1 MNCMPKAVSLSPY
14 TKKSLEKNLKNT
26 VLDVKLT
33 KRKKEGNIVD
43 VNTFNSQSLSF

>member
-26 VLDVKLT
+26 VLAVKLT
-33 KRKKEGNIVD
+33 KKEGNIVD

>member
-14 TKKSLEKNLKNT
+14 TKKSLEKKNLKNT
-26 VLDVKLT
+26 VLVVKLT
-33 KRKKEGNIVD
+33 KKEGNIVD